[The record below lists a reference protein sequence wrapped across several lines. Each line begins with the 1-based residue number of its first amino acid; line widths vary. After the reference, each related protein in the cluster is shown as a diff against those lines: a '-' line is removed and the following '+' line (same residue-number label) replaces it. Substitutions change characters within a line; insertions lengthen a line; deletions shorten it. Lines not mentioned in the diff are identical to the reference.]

1 MDAPSGQGNILVSA
15 GVRVLKVPKRRVI
28 ELIPKGHM
36 EVFQENFSPRHR
48 SEPSNQAMFLKAPQM
63 SRTSSKHYDND
74 KRGSIYVNLL
84 KISIPASED
93 ARPVLPGPNCPK
105 VINASPVLVNKTTH
119 MVYLQLRWDLPH

>member
-1 MDAPSGQGNILVSA
+1 MVQLVS
-15 GVRVLKVPKRRVI
+15 
-28 ELIPKGHM
+28 LILTHWTEIYPMDSAIQLLNNWGL
-36 EVFQENFSPRHR
+36 N
-48 SEPSNQAMFLKAPQM
+48 
-63 SRTSSKHYDND
+63 
-74 KRGSIYVNLL
+74 KRGSIYVHLL

>member
-48 SEPSNQAMFLKAPQM
+48 SEPSNQAMFKPLRCLAL
-63 SRTSSKHYDND
+63 
-74 KRGSIYVNLL
+74 LL
-84 KISIPASED
+84 KITIM
-93 ARPVLPGPNCPK
+93 K
-105 VINASPVLVNKTTH
+105 
-119 MVYLQLRWDLPH
+119 